1 MIPGNGSAQLTIEEK
16 RQLLLRRMIAQ
27 AGHRPAAQA
36 EVIPRRPRGAITP
49 ASFAQQ
55 RLWFLDQLAA
65 GNPFYTVNL
74 AIPVN
79 DTVSIDALRSTLD
92 EIVRRHEA
100 LRTTFAEIDGQ
111 PMQVIAAR
119 MAAPFEIIDLRNL
132 PLAAAEQEAERLT
145 AAESERRFDLET
157 GPLIIAKLVT
167 LAFRRNVLL
176 LTLHHI
182 VCDGWSL
189 RVLAR
194 ELQTIYAARLSG
206 KEHGLR
212 DPVVQYAD
220 FSAWQRRQVADA
232 AFQEHLA
239 YWKQAL
245 KDAPE
250 IVLIPDKVA
259 TGAPS
264 FRGAFIPVWIPLR
277 TAEPLRRVAAD
288 AGATPFMV
296 LLAGFM
302 ILLGRYGALDD
313 IVVGAPVASRARPEL
328 EDLIGFFVN
337 TLVLRADL
345 SGEPDFR
352 TFLKRVRQTCL
363 DAFSHQDVPFDQL
376 VQTLAPERQLGRN
389 PLFQVI
395 FQLFSA
401 PDGALGSTQPSER
414 QRGTSKFDLRLDL
427 WETQDGYR
435 GELEYSV
442 DLFEADTAELM
453 ARHLENL
460 LADAATRPEAP
471 ISQLEMMS
479 GDERGT
485 VLETWNNTARLCP
498 LDKSVV
504 TLFREQ
510 VARTPHATAVVF
522 ADGALTCRD
531 LDDRSNAFA
540 ARLRAAGVAPGDR
553 VGVFLERSAAMVV
566 AWLATLKLRAA
577 YVPIDTACPAL
588 RVAAILEDCTAKTV
602 ITTAALAADLQPP
615 AAFLIGDDLPAAEGV
630 SLPEPEPG
638 DIAVVIYTS
647 GSTGAPKGVL
657 IDHRAIVRLTVNP
670 DYLDLLPGETV
681 AQASNAAFDAATFEV
696 WAPLL
701 NGGRV
706 LGLDRDTVLSATALR
721 RQINE
726 APIDH
731 LFLTTALFNRLIQ
744 DDPAIFGSLKTLLT
758 GGSKCDPKRFR
769 EALQG
774 DPPGRLVHVYGPTE
788 TTTFATAYPIAQL
801 AQEEAT
807 VPIGGPIANTTAY
820 VLDRHQRLAPIGV
833 PGQLFIGGPGV
844 AVGYHRRP
852 ELTAERFVANPFRA
866 GERLYATGDKVRR
879 RPNGAIEFI
888 GRFDDQVKIRGFRVE
903 PDEIASTLLRHP
915 AVQDAIVLVREDA
928 GHEDSGRIVAY
939 VVVDPAFDAI
949 QDHRAAQSA
958 IIGHWRSIY
967 DTVIYGGIGDRKA
980 DPTFEIAGWT
990 DTATG
995 AALTSAEMVE
1005 QVDQTVERIQGLGAK
1020 RILEVGCGTGLL
1032 LHRLAPGAE
1041 RYVGTDISER
1051 ALDFV
1056 RRTIRESGGLEHVEL
1071 RYGAME
1077 ALAALQPGSFD
1088 AVIMNSVVQYFPSA
1102 AYLDAVLDAT
1112 MALLAPG
1119 GSLFVG
1125 DVRHRGLLEAFHAG
1139 VTLTRANP
1147 KAAVALVREAV
1158 DSGIEQEQE
1167 LILDPAFFLCLA
1179 RRFPRVRD
1187 VRVLLKRGTH
1197 HNELTRYRY
1206 DVVARLDHA
1215 ATPVVPQEWV
1225 WGREIDSIEALV
1237 RRLPERHPGALRV
1250 RRVPN
1255 ARIAVH
1261 WASARM
1267 MRDAAGQMTVE
1278 DLVARAAAQAEHSID
1293 PEELWALGDTLG
1305 MSVVI
1310 TWAPDDGGA
1319 FDAVFVDTPLA
1330 GCCPIATDGAVAAD
1344 ASQAEQATSPAHGR
1358 FNRNLVPELQS
1369 FLQARLPDCMVPT
1382 AYVRLPALPL
1392 NVNGKVDKA
1401 ALPVPGR
1408 LRPAFGPQAEAPR
1421 TDTERAIAAIFERV
1435 LNVTGPNIRDHF
1447 FNDLGGHSLLATRV
1461 ISQIRSELKADLP
1474 LRLIFEDATI
1484 SALAHHVERLRT
1496 TAPPDIPIPEL
1507 VRLDSTP
1514 DFDALDE
1521 SDVDAALAAL
1531 LAEPGGRP

>member
-1 MIPGNGSAQLTIEEK
+1 MIPGNGSTQLTIEEK

-36 EVIPRRPRGAITP
+36 EVIPRRPQGAAIP

-55 RLWFLDQLAA
+55 RLWFLDRLAA

-111 PMQVIAAR
+111 PVQVIAGR
-119 MAAPFEIIDLRNL
+119 MAVPLETIDLRNL

-157 GPLIIAKLVT
+157 GPLIIAKLVM
-167 LAFRRNVLL
+167 LAYRRNVLL

-220 FSAWQRRQVADA
+220 FSAWQRRQVADT

-239 YWKQAL
+239 YWRHAL

-264 FRGAFIPVWIPLR
+264 FRGAFIPVWIPRR

-288 AGATPFMV
+288 AGATPFMA

-345 SGEPDFR
+345 SGELDFR
-352 TFLKRVRQTCL
+352 TFLGRVRQTCL

-435 GELEYSV
+435 GELEYGV
-442 DLFEADTAELM
+442 DLFEADTARLM

-460 LADAATRPEAP
+460 LADAAARPKAP
-471 ISQLEMMS
+471 ISQLDMMS
-479 GDERGT
+479 EDERAT
-485 VLETWNNTARLCP
+485 VLEAWNDTARPCP

-504 TLFREQ
+504 TLLREQ

-522 ADGALTCRD
+522 ADGTLTRRD
-531 LDDRSNAFA
+531 LDDRSNALA
-540 ARLRAAGVAPGDR
+540 ARLRAAGVVPGDR

-588 RVAAILEDCTAKTV
+588 RVAAILEDCNAKTV
-602 ITTAALAADLQPP
+602 ITTAALAADLQ
-615 AAFLIGDDLPAAEGV
+615 LPAVCLIADDSPAREDV

-647 GSTGAPKGVL
+647 GSTGTPKGVL
-657 IDHRAIVRLTVNP
+657 IDHRAIMRLTVNP
-670 DYLDLLPGETV
+670 GYFDLLPGETV

-701 NGGRV
+701 NGGRL

-721 RQINE
+721 RQIDE

-731 LFLTTALFNRLIQ
+731 LFLTTALFNRLVQ
-744 DDPAIFGSLKTLLT
+744 DDPAMFGSLKTLLT

-769 EALQG
+769 ETLQG
-774 DPPGRLVHVYGPTE
+774 GPPGRLVHVYGPTE
-788 TTTFATAYPIAQL
+788 TTTFATAYTVAQL

-928 GHEDSGRIVAY
+928 DNEDSGRIVAY

-958 IIGHWRSIY
+958 IIDHWRSIY
-967 DTVIYGGIGDRKA
+967 DSVIYGGIGDRKA

-995 AALTSAEMVE
+995 AALTPAEMAE
-1005 QVDQTVERIQGLGAK
+1005 QVDQTVERIRRLGAK

-1071 RYGAME
+1071 KYGAME

-1088 AVIMNSVVQYFPSA
+1088 VVIMNSVVQYFPSA

-1112 MALLAPG
+1112 MALLAPD
-1119 GSLFVG
+1119 GSLFIG
-1125 DVRHRGLLEAFHAG
+1125 DVRHHGLLAAFHAG
-1139 VTLTRANP
+1139 VALTRANP
-1147 KAAVALVREAV
+1147 GAPVALVREAA
-1158 DSGIEQEQE
+1158 DGGIEQEQE
-1167 LILDPAFFLCLA
+1167 LILDPAFFLRLA
-1179 RRFPRVRD
+1179 PRSTRVRD

-1237 RRLPERHPGALRV
+1237 RRLPERRPGALRI

-1255 ARIAVH
+1255 ARIAIH
-1261 WASARM
+1261 WGAARM
-1267 MRDAAGQMTVE
+1267 MRDAAEQMTVE
-1278 DLVARAAAQAEHSID
+1278 DLVARAAAQAEHSVD

-1305 MSVVI
+1305 MSVAI
-1310 TWAPDDGGA
+1310 TWSPDNGGA
-1319 FDAVFVDTPLA
+1319 FDAVFVDPSLA
-1330 GCCPIATDGAVAAD
+1330 DCPIATDGAAATD
-1344 ASQAEQATSPAHGR
+1344 ASPAEHATSPAHGR

-1369 FLQARLPDCMVPT
+1369 FLQARLPDYMVPT
-1382 AYVRLPALPL
+1382 AYVRLPVLPL
-1392 NVNGKVDKA
+1392 NANGKVDKA

-1421 TDTERAIAAIFERV
+1421 THTERAIAAIFERV

-1461 ISQIRSELKADLP
+1461 ISQIRSELKVDLP

-1484 SALAHHVERLRT
+1484 SALADHVERLRT
-1496 TAPPDIPIPEL
+1496 TAPADIPEL